1 MTFSEIL
8 PFLNEGFAI
17 RRTDY
22 HPALIIFKQIP
33 ASIDNVKNLKSMP
46 ERVKRL
52 LQKYKVGINY
62 ESQYI
67 IYDFITGIG
76 TYCVFDGEDF
86 DATDWEI
93 IKEDY
98 NPYNY

>member
-8 PFLNEGFAI
+8 PFLNEGFAV
-17 RRTDY
+17 RRADY
-22 HPALIIFKQIP
+22 HPALIIFKQVP
-33 ASIDNVKNLKSMP
+33 ASIANVKNLKSMP

-52 LQKYKVGINY
+52 LQKYKVGIDY

-67 IYDFITGIG
+67 VYDFTTGVG
-76 TYCVFDGEDF
+76 TYCVFDGEDM